1 MRIDGNRML
10 ALPRLLDVSISFRLI
25 VIALLLLFRGCIVPV
40 LQVQPIGSWAESQI
54 HRVFTTVH
62 AELPTQGRRG
72 GSRKNLKALVRR
84 RVRRIARHSKVNIRS
99 VAFHLLQL
107 AVMWDPFS
115 RPHQRDTFCTSGTS
129 P

>member
-1 MRIDGNRML
+1 MF

-25 VIALLLLFRGCIVPV
+25 VIALLILFRGCVVRITPNLHVR
-40 LQVQPIGSWAESQI
+40 SWAESQI
-54 HRVFTTVH
+54 HRVFTPVH
-62 AELPTQGRRG
+62 ADLPTQGRRG
-72 GSRKNLKALVRR
+72 GSRKNLKVLIRR
-84 RVRRIARHSKVNIRS
+84 RVRRIARHCKVNIGS

-115 RPHQRDTFCTSGTS
+115 GPHGRDTFCTSGTS